1 MVIDIHTHPVFFRE
15 ISKDD
20 DRVKSR
26 RDNFYLYK
34 QHLWPLE
41 LFEKQLNAAG
51 IDKAVILAEDSGSA
65 QGDSIVSNEEVVELI
80 KLMPERLIG
89 FGSIDPLSS
98 DIDSKLDL
106 VFEKYK
112 LKGLKFN
119 LSALNIYPDDERLAP
134 IYSYCEKNGKPIL
147 FHSGMTWLPNAP
159 AKYSQPLCFEEVAL
173 KCPSLRF
180 CLAHFGWPWVNEA
193 AMLALKYPNV
203 YVDTA
208 LLYFDSPKEFFNN
221 IFTYKIGRK
230 WVDRSLSDK
239 VLFGSNYPRIEQ
251 TRMREAVESIDLR
264 PAVLKKV
271 LGENALR
278 FIEGE

>member
-1 MVIDIHTHPVFFRE
+1 MVIDIHTHPGFFRE

-51 IDKAVILAEDSGSA
+51 IDQAVILAEDSSSA
-65 QGDSIVSNEEVVELI
+65 QVDSIVSNEEVVELI

-89 FGSIDPLSS
+89 FGSIDPLSN

-134 IYSYCEKNGKPIL
+134 IYRYCEKNGKPIL

-159 AKYSQPLCFEEVAL
+159 AKYSQPLCFEDVAL
-173 KCPSLRF
+173 KYASLRF

-208 LLYFDSPKEFFNN
+208 LLYFDSPKEFFND
-221 IFTYKIGRK
+221 IFTYKIGRT
-230 WVDRSLSDK
+230 WVDRTLSDK

-278 FIEGE
+278 FMEGE